1 MGPLKSDLTI
11 YRSLR
16 NLFSSQ
22 GEVLKPYSQSVWVYA
37 TIKSIAMNIART
49 PFVAY
54 QGKYGDAEGKEVIE
68 WPEEYKVFSQPNP
81 FMSMEILIEAIST
94 YLDLRGKYFLS

>member
-1 MGPLKSDLTI
+1 MAKTTRQSKGSKKKTMPIVKQKGVGPLKDDLTI

-16 NLFSSQ
+16 NLFASQ

-37 TIKSIAMNIART
+37 TIKSIAMNISRT

-68 WPEEYKVFSQPNP
+68 WPQ
-81 FMSMEILIEAIST
+81 
-94 YLDLRGKYFLS
+94 